1 MYEVGHKIVALR
13 EVAKYVRREAAV
25 LTGTRQKRD
34 EPLGQNWDYNLGE
47 SRHASKMKHPWPRER
62 GGGGMLRE
70 TKTHQMREL
79 REDNLCTS
87 CI

>member
-1 MYEVGHKIVALR
+1 MYEVGHKIIALR

-34 EPLGQNWDYNLGE
+34 EPLGQNWDYKLGE

-62 GGGGMLRE
+62 EGGGGYTPE
-70 TKTHQMREL
+70 NKDAPMREL
-79 REDNLCTS
+79 REDNLS
-87 CI
+87 I